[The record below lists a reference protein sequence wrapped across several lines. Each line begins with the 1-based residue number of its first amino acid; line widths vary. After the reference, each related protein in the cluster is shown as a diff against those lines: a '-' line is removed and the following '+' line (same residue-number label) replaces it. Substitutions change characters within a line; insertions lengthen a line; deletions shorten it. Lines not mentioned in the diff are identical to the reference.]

1 MDRKKE
7 FNFFQSKGWML
18 LIIFFLFIL
27 MLTYFFGDK
36 GIIEIMK
43 TQKEIRALETSIQ
56 ELEARKRALTSE
68 VKQLRE
74 DPLALEREAREKL
87 WLMKKNE
94 KVIVIVKD
102 GREGH
107 RE

>member
-1 MDRKKE
+1 MNRKKE
-7 FNFFQSKGWML
+7 FNFFRSKGWML

-27 MLTYFFGDK
+27 LLTYFFGDK

-56 ELEARKRALTSE
+56 ELEARKRSLTSE

-102 GREGH
+102 KREVR

>member
-1 MDRKKE
+1 
-7 FNFFQSKGWML
+7 ML

-27 MLTYFFGDK
+27 LLTYFFGDK

-56 ELEARKRALTSE
+56 ELEARKRSLTSE

-102 GREGH
+102 KREVR

>member
-1 MDRKKE
+1 M
-7 FNFFQSKGWML
+7 

-27 MLTYFFGDK
+27 MLTFFFGDK
-36 GIIEIMK
+36 GIIEIIK
-43 TQKEIRALETSIQ
+43 TRKEIRALEASIQ
-56 ELEARKRALTSE
+56 ELEAQKRALTTE

-74 DPLALEREAREKL
+74 DPMALEKEAREKL

-102 GREGH
+102 KREVPH
-107 RE
+107 E